1 MFLTT
6 FCARTGTAPHTG
18 HVEELSEEHFVSKRD
33 EQANKEL
40 TGESRRSVGISRS
53 PFDPPLKLLSQ
64 ARPPRLRKASFKP
77 YAPFSECVGPV
88 YWPRFFGWVLT
99 VRFPKIVRRQRH
111 ADGPKIRHHLS
122 RSPHLSNEWEFA
134 VRLRMKICGLG
145 TDHRGRAGD
154 PCDTWTS
161 HR

>member
-77 YAPFSECVGPV
+77 YALFLIVLGLSSGLDFLDGCLLFASQRSSAASIMPTD
-88 YWPRFFGWVLT
+88 PRFATTF
-99 VRFPKIVRRQRH
+99 R
-111 ADGPKIRHHLS
+111 A
-122 RSPHLSNEWEFA
+122 
-134 VRLRMKICGLG
+134 RLI
-145 TDHRGRAGD
+145 
-154 PCDTWTS
+154 
-161 HR
+161 